1 MDPTGE
7 APAPAPVL
15 KLPRFT
21 DREARTWDIDINVR
35 TISRVRRLL
44 NLNLLE
50 LLLQDS
56 KLNER
61 LDDPVQLVDVL
72 YVLCK
77 DQCDAQSVTDE
88 QFGRSLTRDSIEDG
102 WRAVL
107 EGLVSF
113 SPRGVRPAYRKALDK
128 ARTFL
133 AAQENQVAAIVETP
147 EFNQAMEQALKKFTT
162 PGQPPTPS
170 SNTAGNLAAS
180 SGSTR
185 GHLPSESCD

>member
-7 APAPAPVL
+7 APAPVL

-21 DREARTWDIDINVR
+21 DREGRTWDIDINVR
-35 TISRVRRLL
+35 SISRVRGLL
-44 NLNLLE
+44 DVNLLE

-77 DQCDAQSVTDE
+77 DQCDAQNVTDE
-88 QFGRSLTRDSIEDG
+88 HFGRSLTRDSIEDG

-133 AAQENQVAAIVETP
+133 AVQESKLQATVETP
-147 EFNQAMEQALKKFTT
+147 EFDQAMEQALEKFLS
-162 PGQPPTPS
+162 PGRPPIES
-170 SNTAGNLAAS
+170 STTAGNLPAS
-180 SGSTR
+180 SGSTPDR
-185 GHLPSESCD
+185 LRSESCD